1 MIVAGFGFT
10 TSATFDSLKQALVAT
25 GYAMQ
30 IDGVATAAD
39 KTQTPAFVDFAKAQK
54 CPVFKVATTEIEA
67 TQTQTQSP
75 ISARERGT
83 GSVAEAAALS
93 AAGPGATL
101 IISRQISNDRMA
113 TCAIAKGPNL

>member
-10 TSATFDSLKQALVAT
+10 TSATPDSLAQALNAT
-25 GYAMQ
+25 GHATQ
-30 IDGVATAAD
+30 IDGIATATD
-39 KTQTPAFVDFAKAQK
+39 KTQTPAFVDFAKAQD
-54 CPVFKVATTEIEA
+54 CAVFKVATTEIEA
-67 TQTQTQSP
+67 AQTRTQSP
-75 ISARERGT
+75 ISTRERGT